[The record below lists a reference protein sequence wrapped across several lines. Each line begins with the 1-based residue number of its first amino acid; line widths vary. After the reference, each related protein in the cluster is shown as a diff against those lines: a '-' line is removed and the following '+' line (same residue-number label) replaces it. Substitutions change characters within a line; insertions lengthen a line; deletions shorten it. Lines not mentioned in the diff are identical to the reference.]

1 MGEAGDFKCLTF
13 VKLKPRPV
21 RKPGLFFKR
30 EPPTLRAGLAGDRS
44 PLLAL
49 AGGATR
55 DSGLLVL
62 HDLDVVPLAGSSQ
75 VTQSEC
81 LLSQLR
87 NLARL
92 ESCSSTVRLER
103 CYASTNRRS
112 RRATYPAVCSKRATL
127 LGNVDRPDR
136 KLRCGRNRP
145 SGSMLSVRVFGPGGT
160 RSEYRSRI
168 FWIDGRRTR
177 AAAKALQRKRPCRTR
192 ATARRSF
199 VVERNQAAHSRLS
212 TLCCC

>member
-1 MGEAGDFKCLTF
+1 VPRRPGPAPEPNAALRVGVMGEAGDFKCLTF

-30 EPPTLRAGLAGDRS
+30 EPPALRAGLAGDRS

-55 DSGLLVL
+55 DSITRASGLLIL

-75 VTQSEC
+75 VTQSEY

-87 NLARL
+87 NPARL
-92 ESCSSTVRLER
+92 ESCSSTVRPTR

-112 RRATYPAVCSKRATL
+112 RQATYPAVCSKRATL
-127 LGNVDRPDR
+127 LGNVDRADR
-136 KLRCGRNRP
+136 NLRCRRN
-145 SGSMLSVRVFGPGGT
+145 
-160 RSEYRSRI
+160 
-168 FWIDGRRTR
+168 
-177 AAAKALQRKRPCRTR
+177 
-192 ATARRSF
+192 
-199 VVERNQAAHSRLS
+199 
-212 TLCCC
+212 

>member
-1 MGEAGDFKCLTF
+1 
-13 VKLKPRPV
+13 
-21 RKPGLFFKR
+21 LFFRIKR
-30 EPPTLRAGLAGDRS
+30 ESHALRAGLAGDRS

-75 VTQSEC
+75 VTQLEY

-92 ESCSSTVRLER
+92 ESCSSTVRPTR

-112 RRATYPAVCSKRATL
+112 RWATYPAVCNKRATL
-127 LGNVDRPDR
+127 LGNVDRADR
-136 KLRCGRNRP
+136 KLRRRRN
-145 SGSMLSVRVFGPGGT
+145 
-160 RSEYRSRI
+160 
-168 FWIDGRRTR
+168 
-177 AAAKALQRKRPCRTR
+177 
-192 ATARRSF
+192 
-199 VVERNQAAHSRLS
+199 
-212 TLCCC
+212 